1 MANLVQLSNDL
12 EFVPKQQL
20 IQMSQD
26 PNTTYP
32 SFLVLSEIQRR
43 TQMEKRYA
51 AQQPKPETTIAE
63 ELVAEFSGGQG
74 LGAMAQPPSTL
85 NAFQL
90 GGTEDMAPPSP
101 MQMMA
106 SGGKTSYQSGKST
119 TQEEVQIFNQL
130 PEILKNNLK
139 VAPDDNRFLIPE
151 NRKEAF
157 TPTGGIAG
165 DLITVSG
172 YINNLKEQNEYKSL
186 LKEQDKYK
194 APNPFL
200 RGLSSVVRNIMDAP
214 AMIAYPEGTGTNRR
228 LRDERA
234 MRARNL
240 KTNFPGLTEEQKEKI
255 SAYEDYYSK
264 TNPLDYLEA
273 DMSPIE
279 KLQAIRNANKLNK
292 MGMAGGGLT
301 GYAEGQMTGS
311 YGGYNIDAYPTQEEL
326 AEAKK
331 IQDELIAS
339 GKITQEDK
347 GFFEERYTMEDGSVD
362 YATAALDGID
372 AITTAALVIPIAG
385 WGIKGTATGLTLGAR
400 SLLGAYR
407 AGRFKPLIEGGKRL
421 AQKAYTRP
429 NPLYKDAIPYGGK
442 MINPKTGAEVSQRVF
457 SPGRAIFSSLGLGP
471 FLGQMGYAA
480 FAGGDEADI
489 DPLQVNTENENAKY
503 KINNDLITGELN
515 EEKGLF
521 GRFKDFAKS
530 SDNADLL
537 IALGGAIGSAR
548 SPAELSSNIS
558 NAYFGLKNAA
568 DEKQYKGLQ
577 GKLIDA
583 QIKNIETSIAGLP
596 LKELQTSAQLIQD
609 GLEAGT
615 VDREK
620 GIEMLETIFARIK
633 MLQNLTE
640 TGLPSKDEDP
650 LTKYK
655 I

>member
-43 TQMEKRYA
+43 TQMEKMYA
-51 AQQPKPETTIAE
+51 AQQPKPETTVAE
-63 ELVAEFSGGQG
+63 ELIAEFSGGQG

-106 SGGKTSYQSGKST
+106 SGGKT
-119 TQEEVQIFNQL
+119 
-130 PEILKNNLK
+130 
-139 VAPDDNRFLIPE
+139 
-151 NRKEAF
+151 
-157 TPTGGIAG
+157 
-165 DLITVSG
+165 
-172 YINNLKEQNEYKSL
+172 
-186 LKEQDKYK
+186 
-194 APNPFL
+194 
-200 RGLSSVVRNIMDAP
+200 
-214 AMIAYPEGTGTNRR
+214 
-228 LRDERA
+228 
-234 MRARNL
+234 
-240 KTNFPGLTEEQKEKI
+240 
-255 SAYEDYYSK
+255 
-264 TNPLDYLEA
+264 
-273 DMSPIE
+273 
-279 KLQAIRNANKLNK
+279 
-292 MGMAGGGLT
+292 
-301 GYAEGQMTGS
+301 GYAEGQITGS
-311 YGGYNIDAYPTQEEL
+311 YGGYNLDAYPTQEEL
-326 AEAKK
+326 VEAKRK
-331 IQDELIAS
+331 QDELIAS
-339 GKITQEDK
+339 GKLTAENK
-347 GFFEERYTMEDGSVD
+347 GFFEERYTMEDGSID

-372 AITTAALVIPIAG
+372 AITTAALVIPLAG
-385 WGIKGTATGLTLGAR
+385 FGIKTGVTALTATGRG
-400 SLLGAYR
+400 LLGAYR
-407 AGRFKPLIEGGKRL
+407 AGKFKPAIEGSKKL
-421 AQKAYTRP
+421 FQKTYTRP
-429 NPLYKDAIPYGGK
+429 NPAYKDAVPYGGK
-442 MINPKTGAEVSQRVF
+442 MINPTTGAEVSQRIF
-457 SPGRAIFSSLGLGP
+457 SPTRATFSGLGVAP

-480 FAGGDEADI
+480 FTGSDEADI
-489 DPLQVNTENENAKY
+489 DPLRVDTENENAKN
-503 KINNDLITGELN
+503 KISNDLITGELN
-515 EEKGLF
+515 ANNQDKGLF

-530 SDNADLL
+530 PDNADLL

-568 DEKQYKGLQ
+568 DEKQYRGLQ

-620 GIEMLETIFARIK
+620 GIQMLETIFARIQ
-633 MLQNLTE
+633 MLQKLTE
-640 TGLPSKDEDP
+640 TGLPTEDEDP